1 MDIPILEFHYHPSP
15 FCQGYGLLVK
25 RTLLQGFNFLFKNF
39 QQNYYLAPHINKL
52 KTYTYLLSCLYF
64 WVFEWC
70 ALICCSLF
78 KLVTSSYFYG
88 FWGACLLTE
97 LAIESSSVA
106 VTRDGLLFTSSSI
119 FTEFRFIF
127 RADYLNGEIEV

>member
-25 RTLLQGFNFLFKNF
+25 RTFLQGFNFLFKNF

-78 KLVTSSYFYG
+78 KLVTSSIAAICV
-88 FWGACLLTE
+88 FWKSGSTVGHA
-97 LAIESSSVA
+97 ANK
-106 VTRDGLLFTSSSI
+106 VTNTMVIKVTVTFCNFTGI
-119 FTEFRFIF
+119 V
-127 RADYLNGEIEV
+127 L

>member
-78 KLVTSSYFYG
+78 KL
-88 FWGACLLTE
+88 
-97 LAIESSSVA
+97 
-106 VTRDGLLFTSSSI
+106 FTSSIATICVFWESGSTVGHAANKVTNTMVI
-119 FTEFRFIF
+119 KVTVTFCNFTGIV
-127 RADYLNGEIEV
+127 L